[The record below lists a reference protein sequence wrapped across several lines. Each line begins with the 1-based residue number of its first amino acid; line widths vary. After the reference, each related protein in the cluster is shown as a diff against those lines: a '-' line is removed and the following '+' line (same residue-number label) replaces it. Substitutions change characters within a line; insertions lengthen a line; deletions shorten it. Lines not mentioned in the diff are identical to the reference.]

1 MIVIT
6 PFVAIVSKYSDWR
19 EFLVKRLTGARTLPI
34 NFYAKLWST
43 IRSQFRPGM
52 KLEVVDKMRICQ
64 VKVATIKHITGKRL
78 YLEYD
83 DFDTD
88 DNGEFLGRHHNW
100 HS

>member
-1 MIVIT
+1 MYKIPQDNLECA
-6 PFVAIVSKYSDWR
+6 PFAAIVSKYADWR

-64 VKVATIKHITGKRL
+64 VNSEWTNRQ
-78 YLEYD
+78 
-83 DFDTD
+83 F
-88 DNGEFLGRHHNW
+88 
-100 HS
+100 

>member
-1 MIVIT
+1 MPKVTQKISEDIQSSLRSSKKQKT
-6 PFVAIVSKYSDWR
+6 AIFTAIVSKYSDWR

-64 VKVATIKHITGKRL
+64 VL
-78 YLEYD
+78 L
-83 DFDTD
+83 
-88 DNGEFLGRHHNW
+88 
-100 HS
+100 